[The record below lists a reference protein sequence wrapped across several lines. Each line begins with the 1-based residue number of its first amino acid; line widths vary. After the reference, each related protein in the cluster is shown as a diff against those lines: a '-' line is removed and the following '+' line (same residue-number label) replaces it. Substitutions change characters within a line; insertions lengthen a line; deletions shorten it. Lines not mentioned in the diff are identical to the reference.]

1 MAKIAK
7 IIINHQ
13 YNPISVDMLIKGEVI
28 PFDVYIKR
36 YNDFVIIIEADTV
49 CDESLMS
56 TLMKHETMYI
66 DHHDS
71 DKLSDY
77 ISHHNSITL
86 LNHSE
91 KVEDPIYEALKI
103 AERNGH
109 IGVLKRKLFYVY
121 STTAELTRYLFEKG
135 DENLHRDAL
144 YACVREIVDTLN
156 TDVNVMPII
165 LKFMPET
172 YTTHNHSTN
181 VAFFV
186 TIIGNKLKM
195 NQEELIDL
203 TYAGLLHDI
212 GKIRIDSVILDKP
225 STLKEDEFETVKQ
238 HSLAGY
244 EILVKNGIIN
254 QTVLKGVLH
263 HHERLDGSGYPD
275 QLIGNTIPKPA
286 RIIGMCDAFDAL
298 TTNRTY
304 RKSYT
309 SFEAL
314 LLIKRDMHTQFDE
327 RLVDI
332 LIQMLR

>member
-7 IIINHQ
+7 IIIDHK
-13 YNPISVDMLIKGEVI
+13 YNPINIDILIKGKII
-28 PFDVYIKR
+28 PFDIYIKR
-36 YNDFVIIIEADTV
+36 YNDFVIIIEAGTIF
-49 CDESLMS
+49 DESLAS
-56 TLMKHETMYI
+56 ILMKHEALYI
-66 DHHDS
+66 AHHDS
-71 DKLSDY
+71 DKLNDY

-86 LNHSE
+86 LKNSE
-91 KVEDPIYEALKI
+91 KVEDPISEALKI
-103 AERNGH
+103 SEKNGH

-121 STTAELTRYLFEKG
+121 STTAELIRYLFEKG

-144 YACVREIVDTLN
+144 YACVREIVDVLN
-156 TDVNVMPII
+156 TETNVMPNI
-165 LKFMPET
+165 LNFIPET

-186 TIIGNKLKM
+186 AIIGHKLKM
-195 NQEELIDL
+195 NSEELFDL

-244 EILVKNGIIN
+244 EILIKNGIIN
-254 QTVLKGVLH
+254 QTILQGVKH
-263 HHERLDGSGYPD
+263 HHERLDGSGYPN
-275 QLIGNTIPKPA
+275 QLKGKLIPKSA
-286 RIIGMCDAFDAL
+286 RIIGMCDTFDAL
-298 TTNRTY
+298 TTNRTF

-327 RLVDI
+327 KLVDI
-332 LIQMLR
+332 LIKMLR

>member
-7 IIINHQ
+7 IIINHK
-13 YNPISVDMLIKGEVI
+13 YNPINIDILIKGKII

-36 YNDFVIIIEADTV
+36 YNDFVIIIEAGTV
-49 CDESLMS
+49 LDESLMS
-56 TLMKHETMYI
+56 ILMKHETMYI

-77 ISHHNSITL
+77 ISHHNSSTL
-86 LNHSE
+86 LKNSE
-91 KVEDPIYEALKI
+91 KVEDPISEALKI
-103 AERNGH
+103 AEKNGH

-121 STTAELTRYLFEKG
+121 STTAEVTRYLFEKG

-156 TDVNVMPII
+156 TETNVMPII

-195 NQEELIDL
+195 NPEELFDL

-212 GKIRIDSVILDKP
+212 GKIRIDSLILDKP

-238 HSLAGY
+238 HSLDGY

-254 QTVLKGVLH
+254 QTILQGVKH
-263 HHERLDGSGYPD
+263 HHERIDGSGYPD
-275 QLIGNTIPKPA
+275 RLIGKLIPKSA

-298 TTNRTY
+298 TTNRTF

-327 RLVDI
+327 KLVDI

>member
-1 MAKIAK
+1 MAKMAK
-7 IIINHQ
+7 IIINHK
-13 YNPISVDMLIKGEVI
+13 YNPIDLDILIKGTII
-28 PFDVYIKR
+28 PFGVYIKR
-36 YNDFVIIIEADTV
+36 DNDFVILIEAGTIL
-49 CDESLMS
+49 DESLMS
-56 TLMKHETMYI
+56 ILMKDETLHI

-77 ISHHNSITL
+77 LSHHNAITL

-91 KVEDPIYEALKI
+91 KIEDPISEALKI

-156 TDVNVMPII
+156 TDINVMPII

-195 NQEELIDL
+195 NQQELIDL

-212 GKIRIDSVILDKP
+212 GKIRIDSEILDKP

-244 EILVKNGIIN
+244 EILVKNGIVN
-254 QTVLKGVLH
+254 QTILQGVKH

-275 QLIGNTIPKPA
+275 QLQGKLIPKSA

-298 TTNRTY
+298 TTNRTF

-314 LLIKRDMHTQFDE
+314 MLIKRDMHTQFDE